1 MFHPFPTDFNLD
13 LEVLKGFFYQKSNA
27 HVGDNPLPRGDTG
40 DSSPKQPTILK
51 CETPIKEQELNIKTK
66 YMTKYGW
73 KLMIL
78 EN

>member
-40 DSSPKQPTILK
+40 DSSPKQPTI
-51 CETPIKEQELNIKTK
+51 
-66 YMTKYGW
+66 
-73 KLMIL
+73 
-78 EN
+78 